1 MVVYF
6 LAALAGLSLGL
17 LGGGGSIL
25 AVPIM
30 VYTANISPKIA
41 VAMSLAVVGITTLF
55 GVYGHYKAKN
65 INIKLALQFGAA
77 AIPSTFLGSY
87 ISQLISG
94 NTQLIIFS
102 IVMIL
107 AAVFM
112 FKGRTENE
120 QESKN
125 QNIAMT
131 LISGSFVG
139 VMTGLI
145 GVGGG
150 FLIVPSLM
158 YFTGIKIK
166 QAVGTSLLIISL
178 NSLIGFLSY
187 LDKVQINWTFMS
199 KFTLASIIGIL
210 IGTKLVPY
218 IPAQKLKKAFAIFL
232 ILMGI
237 FILYKNLGTV

>member
-1 MVVYF
+1 MVVYL

-30 VYTANISPKIA
+30 VYTANISPKVA
-41 VAMSLAVVGITTLF
+41 VAMSLAVVGVTTLF
-55 GVYGHYKAKN
+55 GVYGHYKARN
-65 INIKLALQFGAA
+65 INIKLALQFGGA

-87 ISQLISG
+87 LSQLISG
-94 NTQLIIFS
+94 TTQLIIFS

-107 AAVFM
+107 AALFM
-112 FKGRTENE
+112 LKGR
-120 QESKN
+120 QEVEEAN
-125 QNIAMT
+125 TQQNLLMT
-131 LISGSFVG
+131 LLSGSFVG

-158 YFTGIKIK
+158 YFTGTKIK
-166 QAVGTSLLIISL
+166 EAVGTSLFIISL
-178 NSLIGFLSY
+178 NSLIGFTSY
-187 LDKVQINWTFMS
+187 LNKVDIDWSFMS

-210 IGTKLVPY
+210 IGSKLVPF

-232 ILMGI
+232 IIMGI
-237 FILYKNLGTV
+237 FILYKNMGTL